1 MRPSNTNNNYRS
13 NSPNNVNETSET
25 SAQTEV
31 QIDDLSTLTDMFQA
45 SEICR
50 SGTDVYLRL
59 RIGSFKF
66 RTKLRTKD
74 GVFCIISC
82 FYNEFAR
89 QRAAFPFPLP
99 LSPFPCFSFPAVL
112 CLPYFGATKKTN
124 FTVNFFT
131 LQMFY
136 IESRRNIKT
145 FATLFWPPQ
154 ENQNETVTAI
164 AYERCISFSVVLVS
178 DDKYPGESLTCVQ
191 SSNSD
196 NINQIEYRGRR
207 HADSH

>member
-1 MRPSNTNNNYRS
+1 M
-13 NSPNNVNETSET
+13 
-25 SAQTEV
+25 
-31 QIDDLSTLTDMFQA
+31 
-45 SEICR
+45 
-50 SGTDVYLRL
+50 
-59 RIGSFKF
+59 
-66 RTKLRTKD
+66 
-74 GVFCIISC
+74 ISC
-82 FYNEFAR
+82 FHNAFAR

-112 CLPYFGATKKTN
+112 CLQYFGTTKKTN
-124 FTVNFFT
+124 FTVNYFT

-154 ENQNETVTAI
+154 ENQNETVTGI

-196 NINQIEYRGRR
+196 NIVPIEYRGRS
-207 HADSH
+207 HADPHWQFLGIRCIFLNSLACGHHRLGQNPGRRVSQKPS